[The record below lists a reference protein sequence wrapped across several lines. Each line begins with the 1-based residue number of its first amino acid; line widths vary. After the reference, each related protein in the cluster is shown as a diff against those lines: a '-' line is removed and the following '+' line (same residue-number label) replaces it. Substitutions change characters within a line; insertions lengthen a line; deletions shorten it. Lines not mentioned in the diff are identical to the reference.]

1 MLHLTDIKKYER
13 CPRAFWLSRRKKKE
27 FVPFVNYNESMSE
40 LVKQL
45 LMIRDEDVFVG
56 QANDSG
62 DLALAALS
70 TKRVLIHA
78 RFVYKD
84 LRINIPF
91 LIQENGKRILYF
103 TYRSCY
109 PKEQEAVK
117 IAQNLAVLDKLGVS
131 VDEVYAIHL
140 RADYV
145 RGSELDVHQLL
156 QIDAYLY
163 NSKNKAHKTIQEL
176 LKQQTVDL
184 DAILEKLHTCEQM
197 EEVPIKRSHIC
208 TRGGK
213 CMYYADCF
221 PEELPDDSILNL
233 VQAAHKYAMHQEGI
247 TSLQEADINRIEGT
261 RHQYAQIMAARNNGL
276 YVDKGALR
284 CWKKAHIQEPVSY
297 LDFEWETYA
306 FPPYKGM
313 KPFDVLVFQYS
324 LHVEEH
330 GQLRHAGYIGEGD
343 CRKEFIEHLLREIPK
358 SGSILVYNMEGAEK
372 LRLVQLAQ
380 QFPQYEEQLR
390 AVWERMVDLS
400 LPFSTGNVYD
410 TRMAGYYSLKKLVP
424 IFSDYHYED
433 LDISYGMDAVEKWRE
448 YCSADGEKK
457 QELYRQLEQYCSMD
471 TYAEY
476 IVYHALEDMIRE

>member
-45 LMIRDEDVFVG
+45 LMIREEDAFIG
-56 QANDSG
+56 QANDCG
-62 DLALAALS
+62 ELALKALAE
-70 TKRVLIHA
+70 KKVLVHA
-78 RFVYKD
+78 RFVYED
-84 LRINIPF
+84 LRINVPF
-91 LIQENGKRILYF
+91 LIQEEGRRIIYF

-109 PKEQEAVK
+109 PKEHEAAR
-117 IAQNLAVLDKLGVS
+117 IAQYLAVLDKLGVDI
-131 VDEVYAIHL
+131 DEVYAIHL
-140 RADYV
+140 NAEYV
-145 RGSELDVHQLL
+145 RGKELDVKQLF
-156 QIDAYLY
+156 IINEYLF
-163 NSKNKAHKTIQEL
+163 NGKNKAHKTIREL
-176 LKQQTVDL
+176 LAQQTVDL
-184 DAILEKLHTCEQM
+184 DTRLEELHICEALDDIP
-197 EEVPIKRSHIC
+197 VKRSQVC

-221 PEELPDDSILNL
+221 PQEPADDSILNL
-233 VQAAHKYAMHQEGI
+233 VQAAHKYAMHEEGI
-247 TSLQEADINRIEGT
+247 TSIQDADIDRIEGT
-261 RHQYAQIMAARNNGL
+261 RHQYAQIMAARNGGL

-284 CWKKAHIQEPVSY
+284 CWRKAHIQTPISY

-306 FPPYKGM
+306 FPPYEGM

-330 GQLRHAGYIGEGD
+330 GALRHVGYIGEKD
-343 CRKEFIEHLLREIPK
+343 CRKEFIEHLLAHIPE
-358 SGSILVYNMEGAEK
+358 SGTILVYNMEGAEK

-380 QFPQYEEQLR
+380 QFPEYEKRLR

-410 TRMAGYYSLKKLVP
+410 IRMAGFYSLKKLVP
-424 IFSDYHYED
+424 IFSDYSYQD
-433 LDISYGMDAVEKWRE
+433 LEISYGMDAVGKWRE
-448 YCSADGEKK
+448 YCTADTEKK
-457 QELYRQLEQYCSMD
+457 QVIYQQLEQYCSMD

-476 IVYHALEDMIRE
+476 IVYHALEAMIRD

>member
-91 LIQENGKRILYF
+91 LIQENGKRKLYF

-131 VDEVYAIHL
+131 VDEVFAIHL

-184 DAILEKLHTCEQM
+184 DEILEKLHTCEQM
-197 EEVPIKRSHIC
+197 GEVPIKRSHIC

-221 PEELPDDSILNL
+221 PEELPEDSILNL

-261 RHQYAQIMAARNNGL
+261 RHQYAQIMAARNNGT
-276 YVDKGALR
+276 G
-284 CWKKAHIQEPVSY
+284 
-297 LDFEWETYA
+297 
-306 FPPYKGM
+306 
-313 KPFDVLVFQYS
+313 
-324 LHVEEH
+324 
-330 GQLRHAGYIGEGD
+330 
-343 CRKEFIEHLLREIPK
+343 FIF
-358 SGSILVYNMEGAEK
+358 G
-372 LRLVQLAQ
+372 
-380 QFPQYEEQLR
+380 F
-390 AVWERMVDLS
+390 
-400 LPFSTGNVYD
+400 
-410 TRMAGYYSLKKLVP
+410 
-424 IFSDYHYED
+424 
-433 LDISYGMDAVEKWRE
+433 
-448 YCSADGEKK
+448 
-457 QELYRQLEQYCSMD
+457 
-471 TYAEY
+471 
-476 IVYHALEDMIRE
+476 